1 MMRNWLPAIAGFVFG
16 AAVGLYYS
24 WVFQPVKYVD
34 TAPSSLRRDFQEDY
48 FALIASAFATSGD
61 TLRAQARLALLPDP
75 DPAQSLAA
83 LAQRR
88 LAEGYPQS
96 EVLAMAE
103 LAEALRPAIQD
114 QVSLGPSPTA
124 PAVEITALPSPSSTT
139 RPTLVATATPGA
151 PFELTSRVVDCD
163 NPRLLEIF
171 VFDAAEEPVP
181 GVEVVVIW
189 DTGQDHFFTGL
200 KPEISIGYGDFEM
213 QKETVYSLHL
223 SGADQPVTDLSVPE
237 CADDEGQAIAGSWL
251 LNFVQP

>member
-1 MMRNWLPAIAGFVFG
+1 MRNWLPAVAAFVLG
-16 AAVGLYYS
+16 VAVGLYYS

-48 FALIASAFATSGD
+48 LTLIASAFAASGD
-61 TLRAQARLALLPDP
+61 SLRAKARLALLPDP

-103 LAEALRPAIQD
+103 LAEALRPGPATRE
-114 QVSLGPSPTA
+114 QVPTPASPI
-124 PAVEITALPSPSSTT
+124 VEITAFPSPSATT
-139 RPTLVATATPGA
+139 RPTLSATATPGA
-151 PFELTSRVVDCD
+151 PFELAARERDCD
-163 NPRLLEIF
+163 NQNLLEVF
-171 VFDAAEEPVP
+171 VVDAAQEPVA
-181 GVEVVVIW
+181 GIEVVVIW
-189 DTGQDHFFTGL
+189 NTGQDRFFTGL

-213 QKETVYSLHL
+213 QPETIYSLHL

-237 CADDEGQAIAGSWL
+237 CTDEEGQAYAGSWL
-251 LNFVQP
+251 LEFIQP